1 MQCLVL
7 DFLYNADDSFVVG
20 LGQAAVTNITTG
32 MLFPDDFFSDS
43 NLQLNAENDVASRL
57 ASLSFSQQHGVD
69 HPDVKSPV
77 ASLESQGL
85 HSFTIVAKMLA
96 DERLAPSKI
105 RRLHSEA
112 PFAET
117 MENVGEII
125 REYAKK
131 WIVGKPAT
139 LRGKI
144 EELQWL
150 SAIIYG
156 MGGWK
161 ENYKF
166 RSDFFL

>member
-1 MQCLVL
+1 
-7 DFLYNADDSFVVG
+7 
-20 LGQAAVTNITTG
+20 

-43 NLQLNAENDVASRL
+43 NLQLNAENNVASRL
-57 ASLSFSQQHGVD
+57 ASLSFSQQHGVNQ
-69 HPDVKSPV
+69 PDVKSPV
-77 ASLESQGL
+77 TSLKSQGL

-96 DERLAPSKI
+96 DERLSPSKI
-105 RRLHSEA
+105 RCLDSEA

-117 MENVGEII
+117 MENVGKII
-125 REYAKK
+125 REYAKQ
-131 WIVGKPAT
+131 WIVPNDGKPAT

-156 MGGWK
+156 VGGWK